1 MGTHTT
7 RTPSPRSRRRRL
19 QVPSSHHA
27 DLRQNSHRQDH
38 HPRGGR
44 YRHHRPSKP
53 RYKTKKASPPTS
65 SVSSSLA
72 NNLKMAALSRTIT
85 SKRNQPFTWCCVFV
99 AVATKASLCVELTP
113 QCSPPPTMGVSR
125 PSWLHTPRTKGR
137 NRSSNL
143 STHYQFVAHAR
154 ARHRSW
160 YRQGKADHDF
170 SAVNFFVFKCER
182 GRLGLWLLH
191 VVGAC
196 SFTNHSFT
204 NKTKQKAVDI
214 SRTFACGHVCSLQV
228 LGEALVV
235 REKRSDRD
243 LILKARMAHS
253 HKPSISEDHCPEHA
267 PQ

>member
-1 MGTHTT
+1 MGTHVHA
-7 RTPSPRSRRRRL
+7 RLRRRRRL
-19 QVPSSHHA
+19 QVPLSPCRSSSKLSQA
-27 DLRQNSHRQDH
+27 RQSPSRWKV
-38 HPRGGR
+38 PTPS
-44 YRHHRPSKP
+44 RPSKP

-99 AVATKASLCVELTP
+99 AAATKALLCVELTP

-137 NRSSNL
+137 NRSSNP

-154 ARHRSW
+154 VRHRSW

-182 GRLGLWLLH
+182 GRLGL
-191 VVGAC
+191 
-196 SFTNHSFT
+196 
-204 NKTKQKAVDI
+204 
-214 SRTFACGHVCSLQV
+214 
-228 LGEALVV
+228 
-235 REKRSDRD
+235 
-243 LILKARMAHS
+243 
-253 HKPSISEDHCPEHA
+253 
-267 PQ
+267 

>member
-1 MGTHTT
+1 MGTHVHA
-7 RTPSPRSRRRRL
+7 RLHLARAAAAFRFLPLSPCRSSSKLSQARPSPSRWKVPTPS
-19 QVPSSHHA
+19 
-27 DLRQNSHRQDH
+27 
-38 HPRGGR
+38 
-44 YRHHRPSKP
+44 RPSKP

-99 AVATKASLCVELTP
+99 AAATKALLCVELTP

-125 PSWLHTPRTKGR
+125 RSWLHTPRTKER

-170 SAVNFFVFKCER
+170 SAVTSSSSSVR
-182 GRLGLWLLH
+182 GGDWDCGCCMWWGL
-191 VVGAC
+191 
-196 SFTNHSFT
+196 
-204 NKTKQKAVDI
+204 
-214 SRTFACGHVCSLQV
+214 
-228 LGEALVV
+228 
-235 REKRSDRD
+235 
-243 LILKARMAHS
+243 LI
-253 HKPSISEDHCPEHA
+253 HKS
-267 PQ
+267 

>member
-53 RYKTKKASPPTS
+53 RYKTKKASPLTS

-99 AVATKASLCVELTP
+99 AAATKALLCVELTP
-113 QCSPPPTMGVSR
+113 QCSPPPTMGASR
-125 PSWLHTPRTKGR
+125 PSWLHTPHTKER

-143 STHYQFVAHAR
+143 STHYPFVAHAR
-154 ARHRSW
+154 ARR
-160 YRQGKADHDF
+160 RQGKADHEF
-170 SAVNFFVFKCER
+170 SAANYFVFKCER

-196 SFTNHSFT
+196 SFTNHYFT

-214 SRTFACGHVCSLQV
+214 SRTFACGHVGSLQV
-228 LGEALVV
+228 LGEILVV